1 MKKNSLQ
8 FNELRELLLEL
19 GFAEADEEKKSVRFV
34 HPATETFL
42 LFHVYG
48 PKEIVNDRDMLVVRR
63 QLVENGLIEA
73 SALDGLL
80 QKASA

>member
-1 MKKNSLQ
+1 MKKNGLQ

-19 GFAEADEEKKSVRFV
+19 GFAETLEEKNRTRFV

-42 LFHVYG
+42 LFHPYG
-48 PKEIVNDRDMLVVRR
+48 PKEIVKDRDMLVVRR
-63 QLVENGLIEA
+63 QLVDNGLIEA
-73 SALDGLL
+73 SALDGFL